1 MTTIFFGPP
10 GAAQAAPGVGQGG
23 VGQGGLGKGS
33 LGKGSARPVASVCC
47 SAVVICHLVDR
58 RRVTKP

>member
-23 VGQGGLGKGS
+23 LGKGS
-33 LGKGSARPVASVCC
+33 LGKGSAKPVASVCC

-58 RRVTKP
+58 HRVTKP